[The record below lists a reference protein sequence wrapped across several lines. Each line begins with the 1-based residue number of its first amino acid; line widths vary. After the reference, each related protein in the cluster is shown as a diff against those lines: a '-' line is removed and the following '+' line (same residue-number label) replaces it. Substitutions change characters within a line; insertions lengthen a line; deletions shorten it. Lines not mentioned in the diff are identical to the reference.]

1 MQFKVTGSNK
11 DTGARMALEFEAE
24 SKAAAERKAI
34 QQGMVVNRVQEMS
47 EHAAEEARQAKRD
60 AHRGE
65 PIEKSKLPIL
75 ITLLIILAVVAGV
88 IYFVWPRIQALMG
101 KGQ

>member
-11 DTGARMALEFEAE
+11 DTGARMVLEFEAE

-34 QQGMVVNRVQEMS
+34 QSGMVVNRVQELS
-47 EHAAEEARQAKRD
+47 EHEAEMERQAAIRE

-65 PIEKSKLPIL
+65 PVAKSKLPGL
-75 ITLLIILAVVAGV
+75 ITLLLVLAIAAAVVFF
-88 IYFVWPRIQALMG
+88 IWPRIQAVMN
-101 KGQ
+101 K

>member
-34 QQGMVVNRVQEMS
+34 QSGMIVNRVQELS
-47 EHAAEEARQAKRD
+47 EHEAEISRQAQRD

-65 PIEKSKLPIL
+65 AVEKSKLPGL
-75 ITLLIILAVVAGV
+75 ITLLLVLAIIAAVL
-88 IYFVWPRIQALMG
+88 YFVWPRIQAVMN
-101 KGQ
+101 K

>member
-11 DTGARMALEFEAE
+11 DTGARMVLEFEAE

-34 QQGMVVNRVQEMS
+34 QSGMVVNRVQELS
-47 EHAAEEARQAKRD
+47 EHEAEEARQGKRD

-65 PIEKSKLPIL
+65 PIAKSKLPGL
-75 ITLLIILAVVAGV
+75 ITLLIVLAIIAAVL
-88 IYFVWPRIQALMG
+88 YFVWPKISAIMNA
-101 KGQ
+101 K

>member
-11 DTGARMALEFEAE
+11 DTGARMVLEFEAE

-34 QQGMVVNRVQEMS
+34 QSGMVVNRVQELA
-47 EHAAEEARQAKRD
+47 EHEAELERQAAVRE

-65 PIEKSKLPIL
+65 PVQKSKLPGL
-75 ITLLIILAVVAGV
+75 VTLLLVLAIAAAVVF
-88 IYFVWPRIQALMG
+88 FVWPRIQAVMN
-101 KGQ
+101 K